1 MRYSFGFIGCGN
13 MGGALVRAVAKTV
26 DGKQIALCDHTA
38 DKAQALAFDVGAT
51 VTDIF
56 DLVKNSRFVVLGMKP
71 QAMQTSVREFC
82 DILPKDSIVI
92 TMAAG
97 VSIEKLRAFLGT
109 NAPVIRIMPNTP
121 SQIGAGVILYD
132 CDGVCKADEQAF
144 LQAFSKAGIVDK
156 LDERL
161 IDAAA
166 CLSGC
171 GPAFVYAFAQALTK
185 GAVDLGVPKDKA
197 EMYTAHTLKGA
208 AEMLLAYGDAESLKR
223 AVCSPKGTTLAG
235 LASMEEN
242 NFSHAVE
249 SGVKGAYKRTLEIQ
263 K

>member
-1 MRYSFGFIGCGN
+1 MQYTFGFVGCGN

-26 DGKQIALCDHTA
+26 DAKQIALCDHNQ
-38 DKAQALAFDVGAT
+38 DKAQALACDVGAV
-51 VTDIF
+51 VTNAF
-56 DLVKNSRFVVLGMKP
+56 DLVQNSRFIVLGMKP
-71 QAMQTSVREFC
+71 QAMQSSVQEFC
-82 DILPKDSIVI
+82 DIVPKDSVII

-97 VSIEKLRAFLGT
+97 VSIQKLRSFVGA
-109 NAPVIRIMPNTP
+109 NVPVIRIMPNTP

-132 CDGVCKADEQAF
+132 CDGVCKADEQTF
-144 LQAFSKAGIVDK
+144 LQAFAKAGVVDK
-156 LDERL
+156 LDENL

-171 GPAFVYAFAQALTK
+171 GPAFVYAFAQALAK
-185 GAVDLGVPKDKA
+185 GAVDLGVPQDKA
-197 EMYTAHTLKGA
+197 ETYAAHTLKGA

-235 LASMEEN
+235 LAHMEEH
-242 NFSHAVE
+242 NFSTAVE
-249 SGVKGAYKRTLEIQ
+249 SGVKGAYKRTLELQ